1 MRTLIFIALMFAAA
15 SAALAKPI
23 GVETRPVPLNP
34 GDPAMSVVG
43 ALIYRGGL
51 ELTSTDP
58 DFGGLSALGISSD
71 GARLV
76 ALSDRGFRFQARI
89 LYDDRGHLVGL
100 ADTDLGPMGG
110 IDGAPLM
117 DKEYADAEAMAPGV
131 EGEIIVAFERR
142 HRLWRYVPGS
152 PLPEPLPAPDELL
165 GAPSNGGIE
174 ALALLDDGRL
184 FALTEKYSSGE
195 DVVGWVSDRDG
206 WSVLTLVTDGGFD
219 PTGAATLPG
228 GDIVVVMRRFSL
240 TGPNAAKLIRISAS
254 HIRPGARLRGRTIAE
269 IGPPLTFDNF
279 EGVEARQGARG
290 ETLITILSDDN
301 FNPLQRT
308 LLMMFE
314 LKD

>member
-1 MRTLIFIALMFAAA
+1 MRALVLITLVLTAAFGA
-15 SAALAKPI
+15 NAKPI
-23 GVETRPVPLNP
+23 EIEARPVPLNAD
-34 GDPAMSVVG
+34 DPAAGVVG
-43 ALIYRGGL
+43 ALAYRGGL
-51 ELTSTDP
+51 ELTSRDP

-71 GARLV
+71 GRRLV
-76 ALSDRGFRFQARI
+76 ALTDRGFRFSARI
-89 LYDDRGHLVGL
+89 LYDERGYLSGL
-100 ADTDLGPMGG
+100 AEADLGPMGG

-117 DKEYADAEAMAPGV
+117 DKEFADAEAMAPGV
-131 EGEIIVAFERR
+131 EGEIVVAFERR

-152 PLPEPLPAPDELL
+152 PLPEPLPPPDELA

-195 DVVGWVSDRDG
+195 DVVGWISDRDG
-206 WSVLTLVTDGGFD
+206 WSVLTLAIEGGFD

-228 GDIVVVMRRFSL
+228 GDIVVVMRRFTL
-240 TGPNAAKLIRISAS
+240 TGTNAARLIRIPAS
-254 HIRPGARLRGRTIAE
+254 RIRPGASLRGRTIAD

-279 EGVEARQGARG
+279 EGVEARRGARG

-301 FNPLQRT
+301 FNPFQRT

-314 LKD
+314 LIE

>member
-1 MRTLIFIALMFAAA
+1 MRAMVLIALVLTAA
-15 SAALAKPI
+15 SGAAAKPI
-23 GVETRPVPLNP
+23 TIEARPVPLNAD
-34 GDPAMSVVG
+34 DPAENVVG

-51 ELTSTDP
+51 ELTSKDP

-71 GARLV
+71 GRRLV

-89 LYDDRGHLVGL
+89 LYDERGRLVGL
-100 ADTDLGPMGG
+100 ADADLGPMGG
-110 IDGAPLM
+110 IDGAPLT
-117 DKEYADAEAMAPGV
+117 DKEFADAESMAPGV
-131 EGEIIVAFERR
+131 EGEIVVAFERR

-152 PLPEPLPAPDELL
+152 PLPEPLPPPDELA

-195 DVVGWVSDRDG
+195 DVVGWISDRDG
-206 WSVLTLVTDGGFD
+206 WSVLTLATDGGFD

-228 GDIVVVMRRFSL
+228 GDIVVVMRRFTL
-240 TGPNAAKLIRISAS
+240 AGAGRARLIRIPVDQ
-254 HIRPGARLRGRTIAE
+254 IRPGARLRGRTIAE

-301 FNPLQRT
+301 FNPFQRT

-314 LKD
+314 LKE

>member
-1 MRTLIFIALMFAAA
+1 MRAFALIAFLLAATSGA
-15 SAALAKPI
+15 TAKPI
-23 GVETRPVPLNP
+23 EIETRPVPLNS

-43 ALIYRGGL
+43 ALTYRGGV
-51 ELTSTDP
+51 EITSGDP

-71 GARLV
+71 GRRLV
-76 ALSDRGFRFQARI
+76 ALSDRGFRFSARI
-89 LYDDRGHLVGL
+89 LYDERGYLSGL
-100 ADTDLGPMGG
+100 ADPDLGPMGG
-110 IDGAPLM
+110 IDGAPLAE
-117 DKEYADAEAMAPGV
+117 KEYADAEAMALGV
-131 EGEIIVAFERR
+131 GGEIVVAFERR

-152 PLPEPLPAPDELL
+152 PLPEPLPPPDELA

-195 DVVGWVSDRDG
+195 DVVGWISDRDG
-206 WSVLTLVTDGGFD
+206 WSVLTLATDGGFE

-228 GDIVVVMRRFSL
+228 GDIVVVMRRFTL
-240 TGPNAAKLIRISAS
+240 TGSNAARLIRIPAS
-254 HIRPGARLRGRTIAE
+254 HIRPGASLRGRVIAD

-301 FNPLQRT
+301 FNPFQRT

-314 LKD
+314 LME

>member
-1 MRTLIFIALMFAAA
+1 MRILVLIALVLAAA
-15 SAALAKPI
+15 SAADAKPI
-23 GVETRPVPLNP
+23 EIEARPVPLNSD
-34 GDPAMSVVG
+34 DPAVIVVG
-43 ALIYRGGL
+43 ALTYRGGL
-51 ELTSTDP
+51 ELTSRDTN
-58 DFGGLSALGISSD
+58 FGGLSALGISSD

-76 ALSDRGFRFQARI
+76 ALSDRGFRLSARI
-89 LYDDRGHLVGL
+89 LYDDKGNLSGL
-100 ADTDLGPMGG
+100 ADADLGPMGG
-110 IDGAPLM
+110 IDGAPLSE
-117 DKEYADAEAMAPGV
+117 KEYADAESMAPGV
-131 EGEIIVAFERR
+131 EGEIVVAFERR

-152 PLPEPLPAPDELL
+152 PLPEPLPPPDELM

-195 DVVGWVSDRDG
+195 DVVGWISDRDG
-206 WSVLTLVTDGGFD
+206 WSVLTLATDGGFD

-228 GDIVVVMRRFSL
+228 GDIIVVMRRFNL
-240 TGPNAAKLIRISAS
+240 IGTNAARLIRIPAS
-254 HIRPGARLRGRTIAE
+254 HIRPGASLRGRAIAE

-279 EGVEARQGARG
+279 EGVEARRGARG

-314 LKD
+314 LME